1 MRYIKG
7 ARRIRT
13 LGDVRAMQRQFGNYS
28 ESDPNVTPQ
37 EPRYT
42 ESEVF
47 NPPALALENVWQNLN
62 NALITPFDV
71 ANVSVQ
77 VISGNARRNG
87 LMVQNQSAAGS
98 DLYINFGNP
107 ASVASGLR
115 LASGVTMLLDF
126 WVPRNDIYV
135 FFNNAAAQHGVIVE
149 GTLGSG

>member
-1 MRYIKG
+1 MRYIKD

-13 LGDVRAMQRQFGNYS
+13 LGDVRAAQGQFRSYS
-28 ESDPNVTPQ
+28 ENDPNVTPQ
-37 EPRYT
+37 NPRYT

-47 NPPALALENVWQNLN
+47 NPPALGLENVWQNLN

-87 LMVQNQSAAGS
+87 LIIQNQSAAGS
-98 DLYINFGNP
+98 DLYVNFGNP
-107 ASVASGLR
+107 ASIASGLR
-115 LASGVTMLLDF
+115 LASGVTVLLDF

-135 FFNNAAAQHGVIVE
+135 FYNNAVQQHGVIVE